1 MEGVSPG
8 ISEHQNFAQF
18 ATPYQWAQW
27 AQRAQWALLID
38 LMRGASILVIL

>member
-27 AQRAQWALLID
+27 AQWALLID
-38 LMRGASILVIL
+38 LMRGASIPVIL